1 MASSPELIPV
11 LITVEFSPEMIAAFG
26 EVSSRLDLMVH
37 PVEQVEDVPE
47 DVWARAEVLYTTHL
61 VPEPAMAPALRWIQV
76 HSAGVDRIIDQPIV
90 QQEDIRVTSASGI
103 HVTSMAEY
111 TFAMMLYFSRKIPAL
126 LAYQATSHWPTGDE
140 YDALGG
146 TELRG
151 STIGIVGYGSVGREI
166 ARLAQAFGMK
176 VLASK
181 RDVLHPADTNSYT
194 LPGTGDPEGA
204 FFERLYPPEALAT
217 MVRECDFVVM
227 TVPLTDA
234 TRGVVDADVIGA
246 MKKTACLINVGR
258 GGVVDENALLEA
270 LRTKQIAG
278 AALDVF
284 ETEPLPADDPLWK
297 LPNLLIS
304 PHLSGVSDNYAERAG
319 ELFIENLRRYVAH
332 KDLLNE
338 VSLDHG
344 Y

>member
-1 MASSPELIPV
+1 MASSPDLIPV
-11 LITVEFSPEMIAAFG
+11 LVTVEFSPEMLAAFG
-26 EVSSRLDLMVH
+26 EVSSRLDILYH

-47 DVWARAEVLYTTHL
+47 DVWAKTEILYTGSM
-61 VPEPAMAPALRWIQV
+61 VPEPAMAPALRWIQT
-76 HSAGVDRIIDQPIV
+76 HSAGVDHIIDQPIV
-90 QQEDIRVTSASGI
+90 QQENIRVTSASGI

-111 TFAMMLYFSRKIPAL
+111 TFAMILFFSRRITAL
-126 LAYQATSHWPTGDE
+126 LAYQATAHWPTGDE
-140 YDALGG
+140 YGSFGA

-151 STIGIVGYGSVGREI
+151 STLGIVGYGSVGREI
-166 ARLAQAFGMK
+166 ARLGHAFGMK

-181 RDVLHPADTNSYT
+181 RDVLHPVDTNSYT
-194 LPGTGDPEGA
+194 LPGTGDPEGE
-204 FFERLYPPEALAT
+204 FFERLYPSEALAT
-217 MVRECDFVVM
+217 MVRECDFVVV

-234 TRGVVDADVIGA
+234 TRSMVDADVIGA
-246 MKKTACLINVGR
+246 MKKSACLINVGR
-258 GGVVDENALLEA
+258 GGVVDEDALLEA
-270 LRTKQIAG
+270 LRNKQIAG

-284 ETEPLPADDPLWK
+284 ETEPLPADNPLWRQ
-297 LPNLLIS
+297 PHLLIS
-304 PHLSGVSDNYAERAG
+304 PHLSGVSHNYAERAG